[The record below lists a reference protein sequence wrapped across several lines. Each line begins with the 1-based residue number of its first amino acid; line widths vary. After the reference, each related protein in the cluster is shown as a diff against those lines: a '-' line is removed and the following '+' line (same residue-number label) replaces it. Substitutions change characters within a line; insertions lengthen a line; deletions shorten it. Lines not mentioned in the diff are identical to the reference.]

1 MPIIR
6 TYLHLHAYINF
17 DWAGDPHTHKSIA
30 GFFLGQ
36 TLISWCA
43 KKKIIVAQSSTEAKY
58 HTLAIAT
65 AYETTTPKISTF
77 SITLNTSLLS

>member
-43 KKKIIVAQSSTEAKY
+43 KKKLLWPNHQLKLNII
-58 HTLAIAT
+58 
-65 AYETTTPKISTF
+65 P
-77 SITLNTSLLS
+77 